1 MYVCMYVCIYV
12 CMYVCMNVCMYV
24 CMCVCMY
31 VCMYVYIYTYTYICH
46 DLYVESIN
54 DFIADNFDDYYKKSI
69 SLQDKNKL
77 SNLRS
82 TLMNKILKGIP
93 NK

>member
-1 MYVCMYVCIYV
+1 
-12 CMYVCMNVCMYV
+12 MNSRCG
-24 CMCVCMY
+24 
-31 VCMYVYIYTYTYICH
+31 
-46 DLYVESIN
+46 ESINSNLGLN

-82 TLMNKILKGIP
+82 ILRNKILSSSLFDTDDFVKDLTSVFEKIL
-93 NK
+93 KQ

>member
-1 MYVCMYVCIYV
+1 MGVPVLTIKGNNFVGRYG
-12 CMYVCMNVCMYV
+12 
-24 CMCVCMY
+24 
-31 VCMYVYIYTYTYICH
+31 
-46 DLYVESIN
+46 ESINTNLGLN

-82 TLMNKILKGIP
+82 SLRNKVLSSPLFDSDNFTKDLMSAFEKILKQ
-93 NK
+93 